1 MALCLF
7 RDVGKKNKKG
17 NKILGKPFTMH
28 HCYEVLGN
36 EEKWKT
42 RDDLKNAE
50 V

>member
-1 MALCLF
+1 MAQGLF

-36 EEKWKT
+36 EKK
-42 RDDLKNAE
+42 
-50 V
+50 